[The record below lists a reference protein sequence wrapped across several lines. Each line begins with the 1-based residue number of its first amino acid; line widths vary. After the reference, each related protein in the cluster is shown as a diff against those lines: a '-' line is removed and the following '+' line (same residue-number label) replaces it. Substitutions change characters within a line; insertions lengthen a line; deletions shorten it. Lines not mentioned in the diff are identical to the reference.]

1 MKALFDIV
9 KSPCLTEKG
18 NYLQETQGKVI
29 FKVDRRSNKI
39 EIKKAVETLFNVKVS
54 KISTSNMNGKQ
65 KRVGAKSTGKTS
77 DWKKAYITLA
87 EGKINFLDEL

>member
-1 MKALFDIV
+1 MKAIYDII

-18 NYLQETQGKVI
+18 NFLQEAQNKVV
-29 FKVDRRSNKI
+29 FKVDGQANKI
-39 EIKKAVETLFNVKVS
+39 EIKKAVEKLFNVKVS
-54 KISTSNMNGKQ
+54 KVTTANMTGKQ
-65 KRVGAKSTGKTS
+65 KRVGAKSIGRTS

>member
-18 NYLQETQGKVI
+18 NHLQETQGKVI
-29 FKVDRRSNKI
+29 FKVDRRANKI
-39 EIKKAVETLFNVKVS
+39 EIKKAVEILFNVKVS

-65 KRVGAKSTGKTS
+65 KRVGAKSTGRTS
-77 DWKKAYITLA
+77 DWKKAYITLT

>member
-1 MKALFDIV
+1 MKAIFDIV

-18 NYLQETQGKVI
+18 NFLQESQNKVV
-29 FKVDRRSNKI
+29 FKVDGRANKI
-39 EIKKAVETLFNVKVS
+39 EIKKAVEKLFNVKVS
-54 KISTSNMNGKQ
+54 KVTTANMTGKQ
-65 KRVGAKSTGKTS
+65 KRVGAKSIGRTS

>member
-1 MKALFDIV
+1 MKAIYDVI

-18 NYLQETQGKVI
+18 NFLQESQNKVV
-29 FKVDRRSNKI
+29 FEVDGRANKI
-39 EIKKAVETLFNVKVS
+39 EIKKAVESLFNVKVS
-54 KISTSNMNGKQ
+54 KIATVNMIGKQ
-65 KRVGAKSTGKTS
+65 KRVGAKSTGRTS

>member
-18 NYLQETQGKVI
+18 NHLQETQGKVI
-29 FKVDRRSNKI
+29 FKVDRRANKI

-65 KRVGAKSTGKTS
+65 KLVGAKSTGKTS
-77 DWKKAYITLA
+77 DWKKAYITLT

>member
-1 MKALFDIV
+1 MKAIYDVI

-18 NYLQETQGKVI
+18 NLLQETQNKVV
-29 FKVDRRSNKI
+29 FEVDPRANKI
-39 EIKKAVETLFNVKVS
+39 EIKKAVESLFNVTVS
-54 KISTSNMNGKQ
+54 KVTTSNMTGKQ
-65 KRVGAKSTGKTS
+65 KRVGAKSTGRTS

>member
-9 KSPCLTEKG
+9 KSPCLTEKN

-29 FKVDRRSNKI
+29 FKVDRRANKI
-39 EIKKAVETLFNVKVS
+39 EIKKAVEILFNVKVS

-77 DWKKAYITLA
+77 DWKKAYITLT

>member
-1 MKALFDIV
+1 MRALFNIV

-18 NYLQETQGKVI
+18 NHLQETQGKVI
-29 FKVDRRSNKI
+29 FKVDRRANKI
-39 EIKKAVETLFNVKVS
+39 EIKKAVEILFNVKIS
-54 KISTSNMNGKQ
+54 KISISNMNGKQ

-77 DWKKAYITLA
+77 DWKKAYITLT

>member
-1 MKALFDIV
+1 MKAIFDIV

-18 NYLQETQGKVI
+18 NHLQETQDKVI
-29 FKVDRRSNKI
+29 FKVDRRANKI

>member
-9 KSPCLTEKG
+9 KSPCLTEKS
-18 NYLQETQGKVI
+18 NHLQETQGKVI
-29 FKVDRRSNKI
+29 FKVDRRANKI
-39 EIKKAVETLFNVKVS
+39 EIKKAVEILFNVKVS
-54 KISTSNMNGKQ
+54 KVSTSNMNGKQ

-77 DWKKAYITLA
+77 DWKKAYITLT

>member
-29 FKVDRRSNKI
+29 FKVDRRANKI
-39 EIKKAVETLFNVKVS
+39 EIKKAVEILFNVKVS

-77 DWKKAYITLA
+77 DWKKAYITLT